1 MEQRVDSGRRGSVG
15 AWMHAHQRSGAGS
28 GGAISRLVSKVGS
41 FVPSR
46 AKQTAEK
53 EEPRKARAV
62 PSGEQVAVNADE
74 SSDLFEQ
81 DSEQEPEQ
89 QSVEESE
96 DEPSEDT
103 QAQLAVGNDGDGVL
117 DVAVPL
123 MLMVDADGDGVS
135 DGLHADKLGVY
146 VPQMGLRDDRPVYE
160 CSHNA
165 SLLLWWSA
173 GRWYLGK
180 REELGRNRGWLK
192 VQGEGAT
199 PPETGWTVYSKADAA
214 WLEMEGMIARPA
226 RERDLRV
233 ERLRQTAMSRFGK
246 RELTRCFETWSDTY
260 WEGAHRRELLRQGGL
275 RLARPRLSRS
285 YVHWRQDWT
294 IERLHQMALS
304 RLRKQDFTRVFEA
317 WACVC
322 LEGTQRRRHLRQAGM
337 PLARPR
343 LHYGYV
349 HWREDWEMQKKKLAE
364 QAATA
369 VPLMLMVDAD
379 GDGVSDGLHADK
391 LGVYVPQMGLRDDRP
406 VYECSHNA
414 SLLLWWS
421 AGRWYL
427 GKREELGRNRGW
439 LKVQG
444 EGATPPETGWTVYSK
459 ADAAWLE
466 MEGMIARP
474 ARERDLRVERLRQ
487 TAMSRFGKREL
498 TRCFETWSDTYWE
511 GAHRR
516 ELLRQGGLRLARPR
530 LSRSY
535 VHWRQDWNTQQKKLA
550 EFGTRLARL
559 KLAYG
564 YVHWRQDWTTHQKKL
579 VEQAA
584 VAAAAKAARMAQEMA
599 KAADAAE
606 EARLAAEA
614 EEREDRAEY
623 LHEVAARRMAKAG
636 VACGFE
642 AWVALLQAAHL
653 RKTAMLRLVAYDL
666 ARGFGSW
673 VTECRNELLRKA
685 ALRRAVNL
693 QLARGFDGW
702 SNRYFA
708 RLQLGRIFARVEPLQ
723 RKAAHQLGARS
734 LILGF
739 ETWAS
744 VHFEQMRLRCGA
756 QRLVRPLLSAVLSAS
771 FTCWRMSWE
780 ANERKQA
787 EEQMQARMTSV
798 AERRAKMMGGRDA
811 KIAEEEAERATNLAV
826 QAAEEEAKVAAK
838 LAAAARERDT
848 RVDALRQVAALRLG
862 TRRLS
867 HGFAAWEI
875 SATCGAISRAL
886 LHQACELIA
895 RLKLASAYA
904 VWQRSWKYE
913 MIRSAEE
920 LEEERVAAAAR
931 ELQEMKDHFLAGVG
945 TREVRL
951 DRASRASSLGIQVHT
966 DKELDG
972 RRLWGLPEIRLEGTC
987 DPDCRTLAQQRAVI
1001 KRIDSDSAAAT
1012 AGLQEDDVLL
1022 VINDHFHPS
1031 NVTFQQLME
1040 TLVGT
1045 IHIIARPLE
1054 HVLGPASKKKLLPPP
1069 TVALAAMPLKDWDNS
1084 PRPGV
1089 PTTKPQAEFS
1099 RSPTPSRSSS
1109 PRPTTP
1115 RRRKASPSRPTTRR
1129 EEDRSSRFDA
1139 ALADTRLRNPQLRP
1153 PVTPPKSPSGGV
1165 LLTARGMKS
1174 SLQLRKELME
1184 VRKTIH
1190 TMEKRVAQ
1198 ALSVAQGT
1206 KLELLE
1212 TFKSCQ
1218 KSLHHNPSLT
1228 SDPRGPEAMAA
1239 AEAEVNEDKL
1249 RERYEQTFGAPPTK
1263 TALKVEMKLAT
1274 SRAARLREEANKPV
1288 VAALAELEEIA
1299 SLGAQTLERHEE
1311 KLQQLLLTTLP
1322 EQAQDLAAH
1331 YDAHDQVVKTMN
1343 RAAGDRLIVEAT
1355 HECLRLATE
1364 QEDVARWVIGE
1375 ALKAVRR
1382 EKTAVEVCKADLQR
1396 ASQEKRRILEVHKR
1410 NEMRG
1415 TTFNEGTRLSQM
1427 PVDGMSKLAT
1437 RLAVGERI

>member
-1 MEQRVDSGRRGSVG
+1 MEERTTPSPAPGRRGSVG
-15 AWMHAHQRSGAGS
+15 AWMRAHQRSGAGS
-28 GGAISRLVSKVGS
+28 GGAINRLVSKVGKVGS
-41 FVPSR
+41 LVPSR
-46 AKQTAEK
+46 AKHSAEK

-62 PSGEQVAVNADE
+62 PQSLGEQVALNADE
-74 SSDLFEQ
+74 MSDLFEQESEHEADISSDLFDQ

-96 DEPSEDT
+96 DEASEDGNLALEADT
-103 QAQLAVGNDGDGVL
+103 QAQLAVGDDGDGAPH
-117 DVAVPL
+117 VAVPL

-160 CSHNA
+160 CSHNS

-192 VQGEGAT
+192 VQGEGWT

-214 WLEMEGMIARPA
+214 WLEMASMIARPA

-233 ERLRQTAMSRFGK
+233 ERLHQTAMSRFGK
-246 RELTRCFETWSDTY
+246 RELARGFESWSDTY
-260 WEGAHRRELLRQGGL
+260 CEGAHRRELLRQAGM
-275 RLARPRLSRS
+275 RLARPRLS
-285 YVHWRQDWT
+285 H
-294 IERLHQMALS
+294 
-304 RLRKQDFTRVFEA
+304 
-317 WACVC
+317 
-322 LEGTQRRRHLRQAGM
+322 G
-337 PLARPR
+337 
-343 LHYGYV
+343 
-349 HWREDWEMQKKKLAE
+349 
-364 QAATA
+364 
-369 VPLMLMVDAD
+369 
-379 GDGVSDGLHADK
+379 
-391 LGVYVPQMGLRDDRP
+391 
-406 VYECSHNA
+406 
-414 SLLLWWS
+414 
-421 AGRWYL
+421 
-427 GKREELGRNRGW
+427 
-439 LKVQG
+439 
-444 EGATPPETGWTVYSK
+444 
-459 ADAAWLE
+459 
-466 MEGMIARP
+466 
-474 ARERDLRVERLRQ
+474 
-487 TAMSRFGKREL
+487 
-498 TRCFETWSDTYWE
+498 
-511 GAHRR
+511 
-516 ELLRQGGLRLARPR
+516 
-530 LSRSY
+530 Y

-584 VAAAAKAARMAQEMA
+584 AAAAAKAARTAQEVA
-599 KAADAAE
+599 EAAE

-623 LHEVAARRMAKAG
+623 LHEVAVRRMAKAG
-636 VACGFE
+636 IACGFK
-642 AWVALLQAAHL
+642 ALVALFQAALLH
-653 RKTAMLRLVAYDL
+653 RAAMLRHVAHDL

-673 VTECRNELLRKA
+673 VTEWRNEHLRKA
-685 ALRRAVNL
+685 ALRRAVNNH
-693 QLARGFDGW
+693 LADGFDVW
-702 SNRYFA
+702 SDRYFA
-708 RLQLGRIFARVEPLQ
+708 RLHLERIFARVEPLQ
-723 RKAAHQLGARS
+723 RKAAHRLGARN
-734 LILGF
+734 LVLGF
-739 ETWAS
+739 GTWAS
-744 VHFEQMRLRCGA
+744 VHFEQMRRQQRLRGGA
-756 QRLVRPLLSAVLSAS
+756 QRLVRPLLSAS
-771 FTCWRMSWE
+771 FTCWRMSWAAE
-780 ANERKQA
+780 ERKQA
-787 EEQMQARMTSV
+787 EEQMQARMASV

-811 KIAEEEAERATNLAV
+811 KIAAEEAERAAKLAA
-826 QAAEEEAKVAAK
+826 QAAEAEAKVAAQ
-838 LAAAARERDT
+838 LAAAASERDT
-848 RVDALRQVAALRLG
+848 GAEALRQVAVLRLG
-862 TRRLS
+862 MRRLS
-867 HGFAAWEI
+867 HGFAAWET

-886 LHQACELIA
+886 QHQACEMIA
-895 RLKLASAYA
+895 RLRLASAYA
-904 VWQRSWKYE
+904 EWQRSWKDE
-913 MIRSAEE
+913 MIRLAEE
-920 LEEERVAAAAR
+920 LEEEREAAAAR
-931 ELQEMKDHFLAGVG
+931 ELQEMKDYFLAGFG
-945 TREVRL
+945 AREVRL
-951 DRASRASSLGIQVHT
+951 DGASRASALGIQVHT

-987 DPDCRTLAQQRAVI
+987 DPDCRTLPQQRAVI
-1001 KRIDSDSAAAT
+1001 KRIDSNSAAAT
-1012 AGLQEDDVLL
+1012 AGLREDDVLL

-1069 TVALAAMPLKDWDNS
+1069 TALALAALPRKDWDNS

-1089 PTTKPQAEFS
+1089 PTTKPQADFS
-1099 RSPTPSRSSS
+1099 RSPSPSRSSS

-1115 RRRKASPSRPTTRR
+1115 RRKASPSRPSTPRPTTPRR
-1129 EEDRSSRFDA
+1129 EEDRSKRFDA
-1139 ALADTRLRNPQLRP
+1139 ALADARLRNPQLRP

-1190 TMEKRVAQ
+1190 AMEKRVAQ

-1249 RERYEQTFGAPPTK
+1249 RERYEQTFGTPPTK

-1274 SRAARLREEANKPV
+1274 SRAARLREEVNKPV

-1299 SLGAQTLERHEE
+1299 SRGAQTLERHEE

-1331 YDAHDQVVKTMN
+1331 YDAHDQVVKTTN
-1343 RAAGDRLIVEAT
+1343 RAAGDRLIVEAA

-1396 ASQEKRRILEVHKR
+1396 ASQEKRRILEEHKR
-1410 NEMRG
+1410 NDMRG
-1415 TTFNEGTRLSQM
+1415 TTFKEWNKNESDASAGK
-1427 PVDGMSKLAT
+1427 SKLAT